1 MAPIFKVF
9 IVSHHHAPATQAREG
24 CSVEQTPQVAVR
36 DGNRL
41 LCPCCGEVLMVLP
54 EEAPKEPV
62 PPKMPGIMPSPWDKI
77 ARRQDTE
84 KEAAWQA
91 YEASE
96 KAKQEALHAQYLAS
110 DDPKFCADYL
120 TVPIDPMVAAYEFPA
135 EDPPPLP
142 SPKREKPVR
151 QSGSPVRRQP
161 KRNASEILL
170 DEPLTY
176 QQKRYLA
183 WVYYHLKLE
192 DLTLQKQILAKQAKI
207 ECLRRD
213 LGETTDAPSYEAHL
227 PSEDLP
233 KVHPQVEVVDVD
245 LMHWIKRVRENAPHA
260 QERGPPETFLSP
272 LPRRERARVRVS

>member
-1 MAPIFKVF
+1 
-9 IVSHHHAPATQAREG
+9 
-24 CSVEQTPQVAVR
+24 
-36 DGNRL
+36 
-41 LCPCCGEVLMVLP
+41 MVLP
-54 EEAPKEPV
+54 EEAPSEPAR
-62 PPKMPGIMPSPWDKI
+62 PKMPGIMPSPWDKI
-77 ARRQDTE
+77 ARRQDAE

-96 KAKQEALHAQYLAS
+96 KARQEALHAQYLAS

-120 TVPIDPMVAAYEFPA
+120 TVPIDPVVAAYEFPT

-142 SPKREKPVR
+142 GPKREKQTR
-151 QSGSPVRRQP
+151 QSDSPVRHQP

-183 WVYYHLKLE
+183 WTYYHLKLQ
-192 DLTLQKQILAKQAKI
+192 DLELQEKILAKQAKI
-207 ECLRRD
+207 ERLRRD
-213 LGETTDAPSYEAHL
+213 LSEKKDAPSYEAHL
-227 PSEDLP
+227 PTKDLP
-233 KVHPQVEVVDVD
+233 KVHPRVEVEEVD
-245 LMHWIKRVRENAPHA
+245 LMVWIKRVRENAPHA